1 MICNEK
7 WILYHNWQWQALWLD
22 REEVPKHFPKPNL
35 HQKNIT
41 VTVWLSA
48 ACLFHYGFLNPGKTI
63 TSENNAQH
71 IDEMHQKLQH
81 LKLALVNGKGP
92 ILHNT
97 QLQVT
102 QLMLASKVK

>member
-48 ACLFHYGFLNPGKTI
+48 ACLFHYGFLNPSKTI